1 MSYRL
6 DVNVRTIRVAM
17 TDVRYEGHYD
27 QVEVYMSIV
36 SVVETI
42 GIEGE
47 GIFPLKVTDAYI
59 SPEKHDRC
67 QIFSLS

>member
-6 DVNVRTIRVAM
+6 DVDVRAIRVAM

-27 QVEVYMSIV
+27 QVEVYMSIA

-47 GIFPLKVTDAYI
+47 GIFPLKVTDA
-59 SPEKHDRC
+59 
-67 QIFSLS
+67 